1 MGVKTISSKVH
12 LFDLDGE
19 RIYVGISNE
28 LVNRI
33 TEKIEA
39 LKLDTDFF
47 GKRFVYRLK
56 TYRRISLSLLK
67 EISRKLNIS
76 HEYIE
81 GNITLITSR
90 SSTGVGI
97 KNPKLPFDFLTK
109 EGMIMI
115 ASVFGD
121 GGISKGGNVRYHNQD
136 RLLVDIFIKSLDI
149 MGKVDFKI
157 YFREDKTYHVSL
169 PIIVGHVL
177 SVLGIE
183 WGYKTKTNP
192 VIPVFVLKSDRKM
205 KAFFIRQF
213 SNDEGNV
220 RLKDRRIQ
228 LKQTI
233 ETDYVPKVEM
243 RNNPIMYAPRC
254 LLGIKKMLLDLNI
267 VSKVSL
273 GDFRKEASL
282 KTDWELSIYGRENL
296 EGFSKLIGFDSRHKR
311 EYLNMCLKSY
321 RCPSSG
327 RNERILFALQYAAK
341 TEMKTGFITKHL
353 LAEHSRRRLKTS
365 TYFLVDLKKTG
376 LVEMIEKPR
385 KPSGHQ
391 LPVRYKMTRAG
402 WDYLKSRKDRIFI
415 EDVRRRL

>member
-1 MGVKTISSKVH
+1 MGVKIINGKVH
-12 LFDLDGE
+12 LFDLDGKW
-19 RIYVGISNE
+19 IYVGISNE

-33 TEKIEA
+33 TEKIKA
-39 LKLDTDFF
+39 LKLDMDIF
-47 GKRFVYRLK
+47 GKRFIYRLK

-67 EISRKLNIS
+67 EISSELNIS

-81 GNITLITSR
+81 KNVTLITSCR
-90 SSTGVGI
+90 STGVGI

-115 ASVFGD
+115 ASIFGD

-136 RLLVDIFIKSLDI
+136 RVLIDIFIKSLDI
-149 MGKVDFKI
+149 MGDVGFKI
-157 YFREDKTYHVSL
+157 YFRKDKTYHVSL
-169 PIIVGHVL
+169 PIIAGYVL
-177 SVLGIE
+177 SALGIE

-192 VIPVFVLKSDRKM
+192 HIPVFVLKSDVKM
-205 KAFFIRQF
+205 KAFFIRHF

-233 ETDYVPKVEM
+233 ETEYVPKAEM
-243 RNNPIMYAPRC
+243 RKNPSTYAPRC

-273 GDFRKEASL
+273 GDFRKETSV

-296 EGFSKLIGFDSRHKR
+296 EEFSKLIGFDSRHKR
-311 EYLNMCLKSY
+311 EYLDECLKSY

-341 TEMKTGFITKHL
+341 TEMENGFITKHL
-353 LAEHSRRRLKTS
+353 LAKHSRRKLKTS

-376 LVEMIEKPR
+376 LVKVTERPR

-391 LPVRYKMTRAG
+391 LPIRYKITRAG
-402 WDYLKSRKDRIFI
+402 WNYLKSRKDRVFI